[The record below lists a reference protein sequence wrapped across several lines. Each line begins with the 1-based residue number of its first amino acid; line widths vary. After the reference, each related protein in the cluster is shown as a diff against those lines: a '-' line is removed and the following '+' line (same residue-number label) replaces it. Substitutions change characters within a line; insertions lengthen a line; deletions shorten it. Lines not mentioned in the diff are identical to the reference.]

1 MSTATSEQNLIQIKV
16 ENLSKVFDRKLVVN
30 DISFTTKQGQ
40 IVGFLGPNGAGKT
53 TTMRMITGFLKPSNG
68 NVYINDID
76 ILTNPVEA
84 KKQFGYLP
92 EGVPSYLDMK
102 VYAFLKFIASIR
114 GYKGSKLYDC
124 LDRVIHQVNL
134 QEVLNKQVDKLS
146 KGFKR
151 RVGLAQAILHN
162 PPILILDEPT
172 DGLDPNQKHEVRQLI
187 KSMANDKVI
196 ILSTHILEE
205 VEAICSR
212 VIVISAGKII
222 ADGTPVE
229 LSNQSNRHTVK
240 LTIKHSGDNGNIDI
254 PSLHQQLSQVVLQ
267 KNLELVKLHT
277 DSGELEEFFRKI
289 TTSNYQGVN

>member
-1 MSTATSEQNLIQIKV
+1 MSTSTSEQNLIQIKV

-30 DISFTTKQGQ
+30 DISFTAKQGQ

-68 NVYINDID
+68 NIYINDID
-76 ILTNPVEA
+76 ILNNPVEA
-84 KKQFGYLP
+84 KKQFGYLA

-102 VYAFLKFIASIR
+102 VYDFLKFIASIR

-134 QEVLNKQVDKLS
+134 EEVLNKQVDKLS

-151 RVGLAQAILHN
+151 RVGLAQAILHD

-205 VEAICSR
+205 VDAICSR

>member
-30 DISFTTKQGQ
+30 DISFITKQGQ

-84 KKQFGYLP
+84 KKQFGYLA
-92 EGVPSYLDMK
+92 EGVPCYLDMK
-102 VYAFLKFIASIR
+102 VYDFLKFIASIR
-114 GYKGSKLYDC
+114 GYKGSRLYDC
-124 LDRVIHQVNL
+124 LDRVIYQVNL

-212 VIVISAGKII
+212 AIVISAGKII

-240 LTIKHSGDNGNIDI
+240 LTIKHSADNGNIDI

-289 TTSNYQGVN
+289 TTANYQGVN

>member
-92 EGVPSYLDMK
+92 EGVPSYIDMK
-102 VYAFLKFIASIR
+102 VYDFLKFIASIR

-289 TTSNYQGVN
+289 TTSNYQGIN

>member
-102 VYAFLKFIASIR
+102 VYDFLKFIASIR

-134 QEVLNKQVDKLS
+134 EEVLNKQVDKLS

-289 TTSNYQGVN
+289 TTSNYEGVN